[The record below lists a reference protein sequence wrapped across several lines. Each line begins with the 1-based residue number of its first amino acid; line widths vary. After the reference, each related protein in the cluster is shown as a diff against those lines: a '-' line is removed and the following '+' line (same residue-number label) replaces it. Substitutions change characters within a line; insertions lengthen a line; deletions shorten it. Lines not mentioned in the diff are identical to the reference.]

1 MKEQELWENY
11 GISDYHR
18 LKYLGDDVNEIL
30 TILLKNIQVGVGL
43 FEVGDTIH
51 ALYLNEAF
59 FECIG
64 YTKERYMTHASDI
77 YATLVTEDVEGF
89 HACIQ
94 AHAPLGEGIYYVVR
108 GYRGDDSIG
117 WFAIKGV
124 PIDNKIND
132 NPIYLTVISDVSDK
146 KEREDKIVELQE
158 ANTQLMLQKERYKV
172 LEETAKGLLFEYHP
186 QKDIMVFSYNFPNN
200 KRRKEIPNYSEYSK
214 HSPIVHSSFIEVFR
228 EALMQ
233 ACVEEVEDSL
243 EYLSSISGNGYR
255 WHRTYYKSLVGADGR
270 IASVIGRIEDIHDD
284 KMKEEMLN
292 YKAYMDGLTNLYRKE
307 VAFEKMQ
314 EYMDEMPA
322 GEFYFVILDLDDFK
336 QINDKYGHQYGDKVL
351 KKMAAG
357 LLRMFS
363 EDSIIGRFG
372 GDEFI
377 VLTKNIACEEV
388 KSRLACLKEFTQFC
402 AGIVRLM
409 PGEKITDCF
418 DRADQAMYHAKSAG
432 KNGIYYE
439 ENLS

>member
-1 MKEQELWENY
+1 MREQELWENY

-18 LKYLGDDVNEIL
+18 LQYLGDDVNEIL
-30 TILLKNIQVGVGL
+30 TILLKNIQMGVGL
-43 FEVGDTIH
+43 FEVGDKIH

-64 YTKERYMTHASDI
+64 YSAEQYMQYASDI
-77 YATLVTEDVEGF
+77 YATLFEEDVEGF
-89 HACIQ
+89 HSCILS
-94 AHAPLGEGIYYVVR
+94 HAPNNESIYYVVR
-108 GYRGDDSIG
+108 GYRSDGSVG
-117 WFAIKGV
+117 WFAIKGA
-124 PIDNKIND
+124 PIENKIND

-146 KEREDKIVELQE
+146 KEREDKIKELQE

-186 QKDIMVFSYNFPNN
+186 EKDVMVFSYNFPNN
-200 KRRKEIPNYSEYSK
+200 KKRKEIPNYSEYSK
-214 HSPIVHSSFIEVFR
+214 KSPIVHSSFVEIFR

-233 ACVEEVEDSL
+233 ACHKEVEDHL

-255 WHRTYYKSLVGADGR
+255 WHRTYYKSLVGADGK

-284 KMKEEMLN
+284 KMKREVLN

-314 EYMDEMPA
+314 EYLDEAPT
-322 GEFYFVILDLDDFK
+322 GEFYFTILDLDDFK
-336 QINDKYGHQYGDKVL
+336 QINDKYGHRYGDKVL
-351 KKMAAG
+351 KKMASG
-357 LLRMFS
+357 LLRIFN

-377 VLTKNIACEEV
+377 VLTKNIAYEEV
-388 KSRLACLKEFTQFC
+388 RSRLECLKEYTQFC

-409 PGEKITDCF
+409 PKEKINDCF
-418 DRADQAMYHAKSAG
+418 DRADRAMYQVKSG
-432 KNGIYYE
+432 EKNGIYYA
-439 ENLS
+439 ENS